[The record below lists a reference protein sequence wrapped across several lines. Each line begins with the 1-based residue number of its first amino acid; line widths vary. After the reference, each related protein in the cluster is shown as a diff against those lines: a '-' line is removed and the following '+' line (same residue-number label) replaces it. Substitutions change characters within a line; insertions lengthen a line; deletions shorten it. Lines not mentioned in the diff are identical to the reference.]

1 MLRLTRPT
9 QLSRNTPLPMMGV
22 ARPASQNPCDGYP
35 FLIERYRSVLD
46 FKLMSATMLDANEI
60 DVPQPMLRR
69 KAADASTSASSATGD
84 AAAAPKPPRAS
95 RKRIILALLALV
107 GLGVGTHYGWDWWT
121 TGRFEEATD
130 DAFLQADKV
139 TVAPKVGGFVA
150 ESLVADNQPVK
161 VGDVIARIDDRDF
174 QVALAQDEADL
185 DKSKASLEGVA
196 SALIQQNARIVEAR
210 ADVANARATLDFATQ
225 EAARY
230 NDLYARGAGT
240 TQRSQQATSEL
251 AVKRAM
257 LDKANAS
264 YDAAQKQIDALRSLE
279 DAARATLRRSQI
291 NLEQAKLNISYTTIK
306 APISGVV
313 GDRALRRGQLVQAGT
328 SLLTIVPMGEAI
340 YLVANFKETQVGRM
354 VEGQAARFTIDAFG
368 DHVFHGR
375 IDSFAPGTGSQFA
388 LLQPENATGNFTKIV
403 QRVPVKIALEPGDP
417 LISRLRPGLSAEATI
432 DVRDEPEAKPPVP
445 TNQIGMR

>member
-1 MLRLTRPT
+1 MSASAPT
-9 QLSRNTPLPMMGV
+9 IDDVTTADVARNT
-22 ARPASQNPCDGYP
+22 
-35 FLIERYRSVLD
+35 
-46 FKLMSATMLDANEI
+46 
-60 DVPQPMLRR
+60 PMLRR
-69 KAADASTSASSATGD
+69 KAAQEATRAADARPD
-84 AAAAPKPPRAS
+84 AADTAKPPR
-95 RKRIILALLALV
+95 RLRPKRMILGLVALIAL
-107 GLGVGTHYGWDWWT
+107 GFAAQWGWHWWT
-121 TGRFEEATD
+121 NGRFEEATD

-150 ESLVADNQPVK
+150 ESLVTDNQPVK
-161 VGDVIARIDDRDF
+161 AGDVIARIDDRDY

-196 SALIQQNARIVEAR
+196 SALIQQQARIVEAR
-210 ADVANARATLDFATQ
+210 ADVANARASLDFATQ
-225 EAARY
+225 EATRY

-240 TQRSQQATSEL
+240 TQRSQQATSDL
-251 AVKRAM
+251 AVKRAV

-291 NLEQAKLNISYTTIK
+291 NLEQAKLNLSYTTIK

-313 GDRALRRGQLVQAGT
+313 GDRALRRGQLVQAGS

-340 YLVANFKETQVGRM
+340 FLVANFKETQVGRM
-354 VEGQAARFTIDAFG
+354 VEGQAASFTIDAFG

-417 LISRLRPGLSAEATI
+417 LIARLRPGLSAEAVI
-432 DVRDEPEAKPPVP
+432 DVRGEASANPADVKQVSA
-445 TNQIGMR
+445 R

>member
-1 MLRLTRPT
+1 MSASAPT
-9 QLSRNTPLPMMGV
+9 IDDVTAPDVARNT
-22 ARPASQNPCDGYP
+22 
-35 FLIERYRSVLD
+35 
-46 FKLMSATMLDANEI
+46 
-60 DVPQPMLRR
+60 PMLRR
-69 KAADASTSASSATGD
+69 KAAQEA
-84 AAAAPKPPRAS
+84 PRAPDT
-95 RKRIILALLALV
+95 RADAPETAKLPRRLRPKRVILGLVALLAL
-107 GLGVGTHYGWDWWT
+107 GFAGQWGWHWWT
-121 TGRFEEATD
+121 DGRFEEATD

-150 ESLVADNQPVK
+150 ESLVTDNQPVK
-161 VGDVIARIDDRDF
+161 AGDVIARIDDRDY

-196 SALIQQNARIVEAR
+196 SALIQQQARIVEAR
-210 ADVANARATLDFATQ
+210 ADVANARASLDFATQ
-225 EAARY
+225 EATRY

-240 TQRSQQATSEL
+240 TQRSQQATSDL
-251 AVKRAM
+251 AVKGAV

-264 YDAAQKQIDALRSLE
+264 YDAAQKQTDALRSLE

-354 VEGQAARFTIDAFG
+354 VEGQAASFTIDAFG
-368 DHVFHGR
+368 DHNFHGR

-403 QRVPVKIALEPGDP
+403 QRVPVKIALQPGDP
-417 LISRLRPGLSAEATI
+417 LIARLRPGLSAEATV
-432 DVRDEPEAKPPVP
+432 DVRGEAAKPV
-445 TNQIGMR
+445 QQVSVR